1 MPKSRLRRRSTF
13 TPPPAKSPVKVGGSR
28 WVAPAMLA
36 CFVIGLVWIVVYYV
50 SQARYPIPGIDN
62 VNMLIGFA
70 FIIVGFGLSTR
81 WK

>member
-36 CFVIGLVWIVVYYV
+36 CFVVGLVWIVVYYV
-50 SQARYPIPGIDN
+50 SQAGYPIPGIGN
-62 VNMLIGFA
+62 ANMLIGFA
-70 FIIVGFGLSTR
+70 FIIVGFVLSTR